1 IMPSTRRRGSND
13 QESKASNAEDN
24 EQGHTSDEFMTPET
38 GDASNTRVTLR
49 TTTVL
54 EPNPSAEELLRATET
69 ARGTA
74 AGSGDTAETETNTET
89 KNQADP
95 EDPADPLITISK
107 ESRETTQAGGN
118 ETADSRVQGPGTA
131 DRSYPGSNR
140 APLPHVMAGGGVP
153 PETTDRSYSGSNR
166 APLPHVM
173 AGGGVPPE
181 TADRS
186 YSGSN
191 RTPLPHVMAGGGG
204 LPKIAEESAIH
215 VVRAPVEPTSS
226 GMTTPLR
233 PTKDEPGP
241 SRPAPSAHQTN
252 YSYDQLKYG

>member
-1 IMPSTRRRGSND
+1 
-13 QESKASNAEDN
+13 
-24 EQGHTSDEFMTPET
+24 
-38 GDASNTRVTLR
+38 
-49 TTTVL
+49 
-54 EPNPSAEELLRATET
+54 ELLRATET

-131 DRSYPGSNR
+131 DRSYSSSNR

-166 APLPHVM
+166 APPPHVM

-186 YSGSN
+186 YSGSS
-191 RTPLPHVMAGGGG
+191 RAPLPHVMAGGGG

-241 SRPAPSAHQTN
+241 SRPAPSAYQTN
-252 YSYDQLKYG
+252 YSYDSGDHYNDQGGNGWDGWKDSWWSYEKRKGPRDINYAYYQ